1 MTFFVSQEM
10 NCFWARFL
18 GGNPLREIPIHWT
31 KNICRC
37 FCTFAENLGKF
48 LRFRAAFL
56 RLILRSCL
64 DSTRSFWAAQP
75 CLFWRIGYLSFPWC
89 WEKGCLSY
97 RGIWSDSPSQRK
109 GILQTTICTLTVHLN
124 LLGRGQSSVLQ
135 PEPSTTGQKNP
146 RREPSFPALVPWW
159 LLVWMVF
166 KCDARGVRCSPSCS

>member
-89 WEKGCLSY
+89 WEKCCLSY
-97 RGIWSDSPSQRK
+97 RGIWSDSPK
-109 GILQTTICTLTVHLN
+109 LVEGYTAN
-124 LLGRGQSSVLQ
+124 QS
-135 PEPSTTGQKNP
+135 
-146 RREPSFPALVPWW
+146 VPWRYTW
-159 LLVWMVF
+159 ICWAEARAQCCNQNPVPLARKIPEGSLV
-166 KCDARGVRCSPSCS
+166 SLH